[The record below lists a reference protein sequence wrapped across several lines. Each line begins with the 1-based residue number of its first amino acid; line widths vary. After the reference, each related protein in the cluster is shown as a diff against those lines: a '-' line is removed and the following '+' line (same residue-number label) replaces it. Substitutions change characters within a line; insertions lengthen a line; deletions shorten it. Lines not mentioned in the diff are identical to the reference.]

1 MSRCCELPTS
11 LITKAL
17 FIQFS
22 TSLYWI
28 FCVSL
33 CARLINFLF
42 FLSVYGTRSLGNP
55 YYSLLHCL
63 HMLALLQPLCNTQPV
78 GAYITPVI
86 T

>member
-42 FLSVYGTRSLGNP
+42 FCLSMGLDHLEIPITVYFTVCTCLL
-55 YYSLLHCL
+55 YYNLYVTLSRLEPTLR
-63 HMLALLQPLCNTQPV
+63 PL
-78 GAYITPVI
+78 
-86 T
+86 